1 MLWLKSL
8 PIHLLIVCMLM
19 IMALPSVA
27 LIIHAGLQG
36 RTDDLRL
43 STRATTYLLDNVAS
57 ELNSKVAAAE
67 QLMEL
72 LSLMPQVRGKDAAA
86 VDQLLAGLQKKFPMY
101 ANIMIVDRL
110 GMTWATAL
118 PSGKPVCLAD
128 RKAFRDA
135 RDSGR
140 FSPGEYTVGR
150 ASNKPI
156 INFAYPLKNET
167 GAFDGAILF
176 GIDLT
181 NIGNLLEAA
190 KLPAGT
196 SFGVFDHKGTFLY
209 RTIDPEKFLGKPDQH
224 FENMKNGPEAGVI
237 DIVSNDGIHRLSAY
251 RKIRLRPELPPYAYV
266 RGGTPI
272 EIMLEGANRELILN
286 LSVMFLILVSVLALN
301 IWLSKRLIVNRIS
314 VLEHASRALAGGDL
328 KARVGQEAG
337 GGELGRLGVCFDEM
351 AEALCFEL
359 QERMKKEEVLREKS
373 GLLDLAHDAI
383 VLLDMDGTIL
393 YWNQGAAAIYGYAP
407 EEATGKVIHPLLATQ
422 FPNAQEEIYEELR
435 RSGRWE
441 GRLTHTTAAGAS
453 IIVSS
458 RWVLQLDKE
467 NRPWRIMEI
476 NSDITERERAQQEL
490 LKMQKLESLG
500 VLAGGIAHDFNNI
513 LTGIMGNI
521 TLAQMTLEDP
531 ERGKKLLQQAEKA
544 CQRAS
549 ELSTQLLTFAKGGKP
564 IKKCIAAR
572 HLIEEAVSLALR
584 GTSVLSVLDIPGNL
598 HLIEVDE
605 GQMHQVFNNIAINAV
620 QAMPR
625 GGTLAVSAMNIS
637 LLEENRFALPAG
649 AYVKLLFTDTGCGI
663 SGEDQKRIFDPYFTT
678 KAGGKGLGLSSAHSV
693 VMRHGGGI
701 AVHSQPDHGTT
712 LEILLPAARIEAA
725 VRTEP
730 ALAQKAAAKHAACK
744 VLVMDDEQMIR
755 DLMAEIL
762 AALGCAV
769 TTCGNGSEAVELY
782 AAAMRDAAPFD
793 AVIMDL
799 TIPGGMGGKEAA
811 GQILEIDKNACLV
824 VSSGYSNDP
833 IMSDYAAFGFR
844 ATMAKPYRASEVS
857 AVLADLLAPSR
868 HH

>member
-1 MLWLKSL
+1 MHWLKSL

-36 RTDDLRL
+36 RADDLRL
-43 STRATTYLLDNVAS
+43 STRATTYLLDNIAS
-57 ELNSKVAAAE
+57 ELNSKVEAAE
-67 QLMEL
+67 QMMEL
-72 LSLMPQVRGKDAAA
+72 LSLMPQVRGKEAAA
-86 VDQLLAGLQKKFPMY
+86 VNQLLAGLHEKFPMY
-101 ANIMIVDRL
+101 ANIMIVDRQ

-118 PSGKPVCLAD
+118 PSGKPVSLAD

-135 RDSGR
+135 RETGR
-140 FSPGEYTVGR
+140 FSPGEYTVGK
-150 ASNKPI
+150 ASKKPI
-156 INFAYPLKNET
+156 INFAFPLRNET
-167 GAFDGAILF
+167 GDFDGAILF

-196 SFGVFDHKGTFLY
+196 SFGIFDHKGTFLY
-209 RTIDPEKFLGKPDQH
+209 RTIDPEKFIGKPDRTNH
-224 FENMKNGPEAGVI
+224 FQKMKNGPEAGII
-237 DIVSNDGIHRLSAY
+237 DLVSNDGIHRLAAY
-251 RKIRLRPELPPYAYV
+251 RKIRLRPELPPYAYI
-266 RGGTPI
+266 RGGTPVD
-272 EIMLEGANRELILN
+272 IMLEGANRELVLN
-286 LSVMFLILVSVLALN
+286 LCVMFLILVSVLGLN

-314 VLEHASRALAGGDL
+314 SLEHASRALAGGDL
-328 KARVGQEAG
+328 EVRVGQEAG

-351 AEALCFEL
+351 AEALRFEL
-359 QERMKKEEVLREKS
+359 QERLKKEEVLREKS
-373 GLLDLAHDAI
+373 DLLDLAHDAI
-383 VLLDMDGTIL
+383 VLLDMEGTIL

-407 EEATGKVIHPLLATQ
+407 EEAVGKVIHPLLATR
-422 FPNAQEEIYEELR
+422 FPKAQEEIYEELR
-435 RSGRWE
+435 RNGRWE
-441 GRLTHTTAAGAS
+441 GRLAHTTASGAS
-453 IIVSS
+453 LIVSS
-458 RWVLQLDKE
+458 RWVLQVDQD

-476 NSDITERERAQQEL
+476 NSDITEREKSQQEL

-521 TLAQMTLEDP
+521 TLAQMTLGEP

-564 IKKCIAAR
+564 IKKCVAAR

-584 GTSVLSVLDIPGNL
+584 GTSVLTVLDLPGNL

-625 GGTLAVSAMNIS
+625 GGTFTVSAMNIS
-637 LLEENRFALPAG
+637 LVDENRFSLPSG
-649 AYVKLLFTDTGCGI
+649 AYVRLLFTDTGGGI
-663 SGEDQKRIFDPYFTT
+663 SAEDQKRIFDPYFTT
-678 KAGGKGLGLSSAHSV
+678 KAAGKGLGLSSAHSV
-693 VMRHGGGI
+693 IMRHGGYI
-701 AVHSQPDHGTT
+701 AVHSQPDQGTT
-712 LEILLPAARIEAA
+712 LEILLPAARMETAA
-725 VRTEP
+725 KTEP
-730 ALAQKAAAKHAACK
+730 AQTRKVAVKHAARK

-762 AALGCAV
+762 ATLGCTV

-782 AAAMRDAAPFD
+782 AAAIEDAAPFD

-811 GQILEIDKNACLV
+811 GHILEIDKNACLI

-833 IMSDYAAFGFR
+833 IMSDYAAFGFK

-857 AVLADLLAPSR
+857 SVLADLLAP
-868 HH
+868 